1 MARQEA
7 LATARDL
14 LNRGNRLRRMARELA
29 AEYDIPMEELLDSD
43 QSGQHEANGTATP
56 VPHKA
61 PENGEADE
69 QQGRKAGRK
78 GQRMGELVEFL
89 RQHGPMT
96 SQSIIDQTGLPAG
109 TVYRLLRSEQFE
121 NDEQHRWSLA
131 REQAG

>member
-43 QSGQHEANGTATP
+43 QSGQQEANGAAAP
-56 VPHKA
+56 VPSKGQA
-61 PENGEADE
+61 TENGEAHE
-69 QQGRKAGRK
+69 ERKAGRK
-78 GQRMGELVEFL
+78 GQRMGELIEFL

-121 NDEQHRWSLA
+121 NDEHHRWHLVGV
-131 REQAG
+131 QAG